1 MSENNT
7 LKTKA
12 SKCQTKSKKT
22 KKAKQRFRF
31 DLEEIQQNPNSRSC
45 EKLNIK
51 NREFN
56 NLKITNNI
64 FVIKNIDDLEVLPLK
79 DIHYIFS
86 AWKSSNLMFDNFEK
100 KILNKNDFEIM
111 YETFEIK
118 TKNEKAENE
127 LKNEEFWILYHEYLF
142 KNNKIKSGDD
152 FLKSI
157 NNAFSYLEFGCR
169 LLLVYYL
176 DKIKKIKPI
185 IKDGKIEDKDEPYID
200 LLCTSVKNRIKKT
213 KENLTSNI
221 KIKKNNNQNCTN
233 QNGSFYEYT
242 PFRKKNRKK

>member
-7 LKTKA
+7 LKAKA

-64 FVIKNIDDLEVLPLK
+64 FVIKNIDDLQVLPLK

-142 KNNKIKSGDD
+142 KNNKIKNGDD

-185 IKDGKIEDKDEPYID
+185 LKNGKIEDKDEPYID
-200 LLCTSVKNRIKKT
+200 LLCTSVKDRIKKE
-213 KENLTSNI
+213 KENLTSDI
-221 KIKKNNNQNCTN
+221 KIKKNNNQNCAN
-233 QNGSFYEYT
+233 QYASFYEYT